1 MEAALAALSGV
12 VITITACGDSS
23 PTSPAP
29 PPTNPGD
36 ASGVVGSNH
45 GHVAVVT
52 SAQLT
57 APASIRLDIRGDA
70 DHAHTVDLTAGEVQQ
85 IARGARVSKLS
96 STEDAHA
103 HSVTFN

>member
-1 MEAALAALSGV
+1 VEAALAALSGV
-12 VITITACGDSS
+12 VITIIACGDSS

-29 PPTNPGD
+29 PPANPGD

-45 GHVAVVT
+45 GHAAVVT
-52 SAQLT
+52 SAQLMS
-57 APASIRLDIRGDA
+57 PSNLRLDIRGNA
-70 DHAHTVDLTAGEVQQ
+70 DHAHTVDLTAGEVEQ
-85 IARGARVSKLS
+85 IGRGVRVSKLS